1 MSCISINQKPDQIII
16 KISEN
21 ATEEEYSEE
30 LQTKIKEL
38 KKMYQEEK
46 TPILVTGKVL
56 KNEEIENVRKM
67 LTQEMDVKIEI
78 DSPQELGLH
87 GIKKTFEKEVNIS
100 ETQYIKGSLRS
111 GKKIEF
117 EGSIVVLGD
126 VNGGA
131 EIVASENI
139 VVLGNLRG
147 LAHAGAKGNKKAI
160 IAAQTIEAPQIRIAN
175 KIREI
180 EKEEQKYQYAYLE
193 DEIILE

>member
-1 MSCISINQKPDQIII
+1 M
-16 KISEN
+16 
-21 ATEEEYSEE
+21 
-30 LQTKIKEL
+30 
-38 KKMYQEEK
+38 
-46 TPILVTGKVL
+46 L
-56 KNEEIENVRKM
+56 KNEEIEKVREM
-67 LTQEMDVKIEI
+67 LEQEMDVKIEI
-78 DSPQELGLH
+78 DSPEELGLH

-139 VVLGNLRG
+139 VILGTLRG

-160 IAAQTIEAPQIRIAN
+160 IAAQAIEAPQIRIAN

>member
-1 MSCISINQKPDQIII
+1 MSCISINQKQEQIII
-16 KISEN
+16 KIYEN
-21 ATEEEYSEE
+21 AIENDYIEE
-30 LQTKIKEL
+30 LQSKIEEL
-38 KKMYQEEK
+38 KRMYCKEK

-56 KNEEIENVRKM
+56 KNEEIERVKELILNKINV
-67 LTQEMDVKIEI
+67 EIEI

-87 GIKKTFEKEVNIS
+87 GIKKTFEREVNLS

-111 GKKIEF
+111 GKKLEF

-126 VNGGA
+126 VNGGS

-139 VVLGNLRG
+139 VVLGKLRG

-160 IAAQTIEAPQIRIAN
+160 IAAQLIESPQIRIAN

-193 DEIILE
+193 EEIILE

>member
-30 LQTKIKEL
+30 LQAKIKEL

-56 KNEEIENVRKM
+56 KNEEIEKVREM
-67 LTQEMDVKIEI
+67 LEQEMDVKIEI
-78 DSPQELGLH
+78 DSPEELGLH

-139 VVLGNLRG
+139 VILGTLRG

-160 IAAQTIEAPQIRIAN
+160 IAAQAIEAPQIRIAN

>member
-21 ATEEEYSEE
+21 ATEEEYSKE
-30 LQTKIKEL
+30 LQAKIKEL

-56 KNEEIENVRKM
+56 KNEEIEKVREM
-67 LTQEMDVKIEI
+67 LEQEMDVKIEI
-78 DSPQELGLH
+78 DSPEELGLH

-139 VVLGNLRG
+139 VILGALRG

-160 IAAQTIEAPQIRIAN
+160 IAAQAIEAPQIRIAN